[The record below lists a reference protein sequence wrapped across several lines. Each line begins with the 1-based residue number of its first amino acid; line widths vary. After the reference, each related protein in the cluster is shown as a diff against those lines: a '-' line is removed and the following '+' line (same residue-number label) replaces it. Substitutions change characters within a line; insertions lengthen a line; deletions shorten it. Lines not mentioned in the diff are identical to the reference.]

1 MIIFPFHRNLKKI
14 SFSLNL
20 LDSILT
26 LNSINFTIIS
36 IIIIILYFFEFR
48 PDGVTLNASGNVNG
62 VDYVFTGYVGYAGE
76 LSITLKKGAE
86 DIKIELNVAN
96 AAVGKSLT
104 ILVAGSQMQTYKV
117 SVKYALANSVFS
129 ARVHAQVP
137 PYSNNVDASFE
148 IGYDYPKKMTL
159 KTKFSHDGDV
169 LVDIDAE
176 FAMAQDFSDIRTTF
190 KFASPPLGVPKMV
203 GIKVVYRLISATDF
217 ELTAEVLTPSDTYKA
232 GAKFQLGNTKIDS
245 QLRFGYGQ
253 KEYHMKLGMSLENTG
268 TQIDMHQQT
277 FKAYLNNFN
286 LELVW
291 DMPRFFQLYEDG
303 KIVLKL
309 KGESVNADG
318 EQDAI
323 YDLIFSTEDRSFN
336 VEFVT
341 ELSPYF
347 IPQSIILDAQ
357 IKGDLHLRAFMQ
369 YDQIKMLAGYF
380 IKNANMQKVIHLH
393 ITTIFKSL

>member
-1 MIIFPFHRNLKKI
+1 M
-14 SFSLNL
+14 
-20 LDSILT
+20 
-26 LNSINFTIIS
+26 
-36 IIIIILYFFEFR
+36 
-48 PDGVTLNASGNVNG
+48 
-62 VDYVFTGYVGYAGE
+62 FTGYVGYAGE

-232 GAKFQLGNTKIDS
+232 GAKFQLGNKKIDS

-253 KEYHMKLGMSLENTG
+253 KEYHMIK
-268 TQIDMHQQT
+268 
-277 FKAYLNNFN
+277 
-286 LELVW
+286 
-291 DMPRFFQLYEDG
+291 
-303 KIVLKL
+303 
-309 KGESVNADG
+309 
-318 EQDAI
+318 
-323 YDLIFSTEDRSFN
+323 
-336 VEFVT
+336 FVF
-341 ELSPYF
+341 E
-347 IPQSIILDAQ
+347 
-357 IKGDLHLRAFMQ
+357 
-369 YDQIKMLAGYF
+369 
-380 IKNANMQKVIHLH
+380 
-393 ITTIFKSL
+393 IFKDILTPFERFR

>member
-1 MIIFPFHRNLKKI
+1 M
-14 SFSLNL
+14 
-20 LDSILT
+20 
-26 LNSINFTIIS
+26 
-36 IIIIILYFFEFR
+36 
-48 PDGVTLNASGNVNG
+48 NG
-62 VDYVFTGYVGYAGE
+62 VDYVFAGYVGYAGE
-76 LSITLKKGAE
+76 LSITLNKGAE

-117 SVKYALANSVFS
+117 SVKYALANSVFT

-137 PYSNNVDASFE
+137 PYSNNVDATFE

-203 GIKVVYRLISATDF
+203 GIKVVYRLVSATDF

-232 GAKFQLGNTKIDS
+232 GAKFHLGDTKVDT

-253 KEYHMKLGMSLENTG
+253 KEYHMKLGMSLASTG
-268 TQIDMHQQT
+268 TQIDMYQQT
-277 FKAYLNNFN
+277 YKAYLNNFN
-286 LELVW
+286 LELIM

-303 KIVLKL
+303 KIGLKL

-323 YDLIFSTEDRSFN
+323 YDLVFKRLINEYYGLPSIPSFN

-341 ELSPYF
+341 ELSPYL
-347 IPQSIILDAQ
+347 IPQSVTLDVQA
-357 IKGDLHLRAFMQ
+357 KPDMHYRTFMQ
-369 YDQIKMLAGYF
+369 YDQQKMVAGYF
-380 IKNANMQKVIHLH
+380 IKSDHAQIHKVN
-393 ITTIFKSL
+393 TSTNYEIF

>member
-1 MIIFPFHRNLKKI
+1 M
-14 SFSLNL
+14 
-20 LDSILT
+20 
-26 LNSINFTIIS
+26 
-36 IIIIILYFFEFR
+36 
-48 PDGVTLNASGNVNG
+48 
-62 VDYVFTGYVGYAGE
+62 FTGYVGYAGE

-232 GAKFQLGNTKIDS
+232 GAKFQLANKKIDS

-253 KEYHMKLGMSLENTG
+253 KEYHMKLGGSLENTG
-268 TQIDMHQQT
+268 TKIDMHQQT
-277 FKAYLNNFN
+277 FKAYLNNFHV
-286 LELVW
+286 ELVW

-309 KGESVNADG
+309 KGERVNADG

-323 YDLIFSTEDRSFN
+323 YDVVFSRFMTAESFN

-347 IPQSIILDAQ
+347 IPQSIILDVQTKAD
-357 IKGDLHLRAFMQ
+357 IHLRAFMQ

-380 IKNANMQKVIHLH
+380 IKNADMQKVILLH